1 MCFGC
6 FIVKSLRFFKKNLD
20 HRFAAAAVLNFSKQ
34 RTCHTIGDGWY
45 SFSIKPNVS
54 KIKKDTSLRELEI
67 CVLENILLKV
77 SLQLKT
83 LDVNKK
89 NVLIS
94 SDISF
99 LQ

>member
-20 HRFAAAAVLNFSKQ
+20 HRFAAAVVLNFSKQ